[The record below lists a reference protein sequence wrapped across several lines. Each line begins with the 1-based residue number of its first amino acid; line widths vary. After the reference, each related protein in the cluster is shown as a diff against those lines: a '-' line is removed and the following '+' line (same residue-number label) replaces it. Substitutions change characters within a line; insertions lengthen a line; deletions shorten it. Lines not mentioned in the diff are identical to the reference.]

1 MLVAA
6 HRLRRQI
13 GVNFPRYGSETVENL
28 RREQAATEQI
38 AAAVEA
44 GRPMAVDNGAIAGA
58 LFGAQTVEQAVVEDR
73 REDLEPARVARAG
86 KAAAGRPRRH
96 RRGLP
101 LVAAVLGDVGLGH
114 MLGEGDRLAARRRPD
129 LSRRWRAGRFGGALR
144 FLTPFGVA

>member
-28 RREQAATEQI
+28 RREQAANEQI

-96 RRGLP
+96 RRGRSEEHTSELP
-101 LVAAVLGDVGLGH
+101 SLMRISYAVFCLNKKNTNTH
-114 MLGEGDRLAARRRPD
+114 II
-129 LSRRWRAGRFGGALR
+129 
-144 FLTPFGVA
+144 